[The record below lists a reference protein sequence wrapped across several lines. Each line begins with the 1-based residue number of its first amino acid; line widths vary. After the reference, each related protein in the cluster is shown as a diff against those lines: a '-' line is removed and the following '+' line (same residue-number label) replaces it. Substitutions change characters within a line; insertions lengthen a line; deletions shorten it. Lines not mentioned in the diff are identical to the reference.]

1 MYGFDY
7 SYEPAMEGSSFFNAV
22 KELIRE
28 TKEKIK
34 DFMEKVKT
42 KLRRLMGDKDQ
53 IVEDS
58 AEAQKIVKELG
69 TKIESML
76 MTASGLIDKLYSAYE
91 KFSDKSS
98 KTEVKLSDTASA
110 NRTDYSRY
118 GGMDKF
124 KASSEGEGKDANAQ
138 AWREAKVSLG
148 EAFAEV
154 GKVAE
159 ECKDKLKDLQRMGKL
174 SYEATRAGY
183 DGLRKI
189 FNANGKFDTEWKKV
203 QVAAD
208 WSTGSIKE
216 SLNKVVSLYKL
227 GVNATNAYGNRLIMG
242 FYSDASGDRLEKEDR
257 KAKMRS
263 DRNRVKIHREEEDW
277 NDISSKRK
285 DVKDSLKD
293 GGRYRNT
300 ANNYTDEDRAAA
312 KKAYAGESTDY
323 ILSRLYQVAYEDA
336 QRDIAMA
343 DEYLAAY
350 ESVPGAFEFEDD
362 FDDFDLD

>member
-42 KLRRLMGDKDQ
+42 KLRRLMGNKDQ

-58 AEAQKIVKELG
+58 AEAIKIVKELG
-69 TKIESML
+69 ETIGKML
-76 MTASGLIDKLYSAYE
+76 TTASDLIDKLYSAYQQTA
-91 KFSDKSS
+91 DKSAQHED
-98 KTEVKLSDTASA
+98 KAS
-110 NRTDYSRY
+110 NGQSIYTTDFSRY
-118 GGMDKF
+118 GGMDKH
-124 KASSEGEGKDANAQ
+124 KASNDANGQ
-138 AWREAKVSLG
+138 KWREAKVYLG
-148 EAFAEV
+148 EQFADV
-154 GKVAE
+154 GKTAE

-174 SYEATRAGY
+174 SYDATKQGY
-183 DGLRKI
+183 DGLRQI
-189 FNANGKFDTEWKKV
+189 FNANGKFENEWKKV

-242 FYSDASGDRLEKEDR
+242 FYSDASGDKLEKEDR

-263 DRNRVKIHREEEDW
+263 DKNRVKIHREEEDW

-285 DVKDSLKD
+285 DVKDSIKN
-293 GGRYRNT
+293 GGKYRDTSNFY
-300 ANNYTDEDRAAA
+300 NDEDQKKAR
-312 KKAYAGESTDY
+312 KAYAGESTDY

-336 QRDIAMA
+336 QRDIAKA